1 MGGSIKAEKR
11 YVISSTARE
20 PSPVTCG
27 KHPQGDRERP
37 VWVPDVTVGEDAS
50 SICLRNSAHNFSF
63 LRRTALNL
71 FRTDKFRA
79 ISLPRKLKTAAYNP
93 AHLVTALHLREI

>member
-1 MGGSIKAEKR
+1 M
-11 YVISSTARE
+11 
-20 PSPVTCG
+20 
-27 KHPQGDRERP
+27 
-37 VWVPDVTVGEDAS
+37 PDVTVGEDAS